1 MWYYIIVPKGE
12 RKITYRKE
20 CSKMTIREKKIAEV
34 NSYLEKTKAM
44 NYHCKPTA
52 GIDSGRGGKAFEALV
67 KLYLNNYRF
76 KGIASP
82 EGKTD
87 TKKRINGETAK
98 IEIKCNAFE
107 IERLDENGAVTYSI
121 RNNDYI
127 VYAPDFDDR
136 APVELQAY
144 VIPAELFVDKLYECG
159 CVRLKMTTP
168 MIARK
173 KAGEPF
179 FYDRISIQNNSIKKL
194 NLIYDILDEYGMSLK
209 EFKAMVCGA

>member
-1 MWYYIIVPKGE
+1 
-12 RKITYRKE
+12 
-20 CSKMTIREKKIAEV
+20 MTIREKKIAEV
-34 NSYLEKTKAM
+34 NAYLEKTRAID
-44 NYHCKPTA
+44 YHCKPTA
-52 GIDSGRGGKAFEALV
+52 GIDSGRGGKTFEALV
-67 KLYLNNYRF
+67 KLYLDNYRF

-87 TKKRINGETAK
+87 TKKRVNGKNAK

-107 IERLDENGAVTYSI
+107 IERLDENGAITYSI

-127 VYAPDFDDR
+127 VYAPDYNEF
-136 APVELQAY
+136 APVEMQAY

-168 MIARK
+168 MAARK

-179 FYDRISIQNNSIKKL
+179 FCDRISIQNNSIKKL
-194 NLIYDILDEYGMSLK
+194 NLIYDILDEYGISLK

>member
-1 MWYYIIVPKGE
+1 
-12 RKITYRKE
+12 
-20 CSKMTIREKKIAEV
+20 MTIREKKIAEV
-34 NSYLEKTKAM
+34 NAYLEKTRAM

-67 KLYLNNYRF
+67 KLYLDNYRF

-87 TKKRINGETAK
+87 TKKRIDGKIAK
-98 IEIKCNAFE
+98 IEVKCNAFE

-127 VYAPDFDDR
+127 VYAPDYNEF
-136 APVELQAY
+136 APVEMQAY
-144 VIPAELFVDKLYECG
+144 VIPAELFVDKLFECG

-168 MIARK
+168 MAARK

-179 FYDRISIQNNSIKKL
+179 FYDRISIQNNSLKKL
-194 NLIYDILDEYGMSLK
+194 DKIYDILDEYGMSLK

>member
-1 MWYYIIVPKGE
+1 
-12 RKITYRKE
+12 
-20 CSKMTIREKKIAEV
+20 MTIREKKIAEV
-34 NSYLEKTKAM
+34 NAYLEKTRAI
-44 NYHCKPTA
+44 NYHCTPTA
-52 GIDSGRGGKAFEALV
+52 GIDSGRGGKTFEALV
-67 KLYLNNYRF
+67 KLYLDNYRF

-82 EGKTD
+82 DGKTD
-87 TKKRINGETAK
+87 TKKRINGEIAK

-107 IERLDENGAVTYSI
+107 IERLDENGEVIYSI

-127 VYAPDFDDR
+127 VYAPDYNEF
-136 APVELQAY
+136 APVEMQAY
-144 VIPAELFVDKLYECG
+144 VIPAELFIDELENAG
-159 CVRLKMTTP
+159 CIRLKMSTP
-168 MIARK
+168 MTARK

>member
-1 MWYYIIVPKGE
+1 
-12 RKITYRKE
+12 
-20 CSKMTIREKKIAEV
+20 MTIREKKIAEV
-34 NSYLEKTKAM
+34 NSYLEKTRAID
-44 NYHCKPTA
+44 YHCKPTT
-52 GIDSGRGGKAFEALV
+52 GIDSGRGGKTFEALV
-67 KLYLNNYRF
+67 KLYLDNYRF
-76 KGIASP
+76 KGIASA

-87 TKKRINGETAK
+87 TKKRVDGKIAK

-127 VYAPDFDDR
+127 VYAPDFNEF
-136 APVELQAY
+136 APVEMQAY
-144 VIPAELFVDKLYECG
+144 VIPAELFVDKLFECG

-168 MIARK
+168 MAARK

-209 EFKAMVCGA
+209 EFKAMVRGA

>member
-1 MWYYIIVPKGE
+1 
-12 RKITYRKE
+12 
-20 CSKMTIREKKIAEV
+20 MTIREKKIAEV

-52 GIDSGRGGKAFEALV
+52 GIDSGRGGKTFEALV

-76 KGIASP
+76 KGIASA

-87 TKKRINGETAK
+87 TKKRVDGKIAK

-107 IERLDENGAVTYSI
+107 IERLDSNGAVTYSI

-144 VIPAELFVDKLYECG
+144 VIPAELFVDKLYEYG
-159 CVRLKMTTP
+159 CIRLKMTTP
-168 MIARK
+168 MTARK

-209 EFKAMVCGA
+209 EFKAMVSGA

>member
-1 MWYYIIVPKGE
+1 
-12 RKITYRKE
+12 
-20 CSKMTIREKKIAEV
+20 MTIREKKIAEV
-34 NSYLEKTKAM
+34 NAYLEKTRAID
-44 NYHCKPTA
+44 YHCKPTA

-67 KLYLNNYRF
+67 KLYLDNYRF
-76 KGIASP
+76 KGIASA
-82 EGKTD
+82 EGKAD
-87 TKKRINGETAK
+87 TKKRIDGKNAK

-127 VYAPDFDDR
+127 VYAPDYNEF
-136 APVELQAY
+136 APVEMQAY

-159 CVRLKMTTP
+159 CIRLKMTTP
-168 MIARK
+168 MTARK

>member
-1 MWYYIIVPKGE
+1 
-12 RKITYRKE
+12 
-20 CSKMTIREKKIAEV
+20 MTIREKKIAEV
-34 NSYLEKTKAM
+34 NAYLEKTRAID
-44 NYHCKPTA
+44 YHCKPTA
-52 GIDSGRGGKAFEALV
+52 GIDSGRGGKTFEALV

-76 KGIASP
+76 KGIASA

-87 TKKRINGETAK
+87 TKKRVDGKIAK

-127 VYAPDFDDR
+127 VYAPDYNEF
-136 APVELQAY
+136 APVEMQAY
-144 VIPAELFVDKLYECG
+144 VIPAELFVDKLFECG

-168 MIARK
+168 MAARK

-209 EFKAMVCGA
+209 EFKAMVSGA

>member
-1 MWYYIIVPKGE
+1 
-12 RKITYRKE
+12 
-20 CSKMTIREKKIAEV
+20 MTIREKKIAEV
-34 NSYLEKTKAM
+34 NAYLEKTRAID
-44 NYHCKPTA
+44 YHCKPTT

-67 KLYLNNYRF
+67 KLYLDNYRF
-76 KGIASP
+76 KGIASA

-87 TKKRINGETAK
+87 TKKRVDGKIAK

-127 VYAPDFDDR
+127 VYAPDYNEF
-136 APVELQAY
+136 APVEMQAY
-144 VIPAELFVDKLYECG
+144 VIPAELFVDKLFECG

-168 MIARK
+168 MAARK

-209 EFKAMVCGA
+209 EFKTMVCGA

>member
-1 MWYYIIVPKGE
+1 
-12 RKITYRKE
+12 
-20 CSKMTIREKKIAEV
+20 MTIREKKIAEV

-52 GIDSGRGGKAFEALV
+52 GIDSGRGGKTFEALV

-76 KGIASP
+76 KGIASA

-87 TKKRINGETAK
+87 TKKRVDGKIAK

-144 VIPAELFVDKLYECG
+144 VIPAELFVDKLYEYG
-159 CVRLKMTTP
+159 CIRLKMTTP
-168 MIARK
+168 MTARK

-209 EFKAMVCGA
+209 EFKAMVSGA

>member
-1 MWYYIIVPKGE
+1 
-12 RKITYRKE
+12 
-20 CSKMTIREKKIAEV
+20 MTVREKKIAEV
-34 NSYLEKTKAM
+34 NAYLEKTRAID
-44 NYHCKPTA
+44 YHCKPTA

-67 KLYLNNYRF
+67 KLYLDNYRF
-76 KGIASP
+76 KGIASA

-87 TKKRINGETAK
+87 TKKHIDGKIAK

-107 IERLDENGAVTYSI
+107 IERLNENGAVTYSI

-168 MIARK
+168 MAARK
-173 KAGEPF
+173 KAGKPF
-179 FYDRISIQNNSIKKL
+179 FYDRISIQNNSLKKL
-194 NLIYDILDEYGMSLK
+194 DKIYDILEENGMSLK
-209 EFKAMVCGA
+209 EFKEMCGA

>member
-1 MWYYIIVPKGE
+1 
-12 RKITYRKE
+12 
-20 CSKMTIREKKIAEV
+20 MTIREKKIAEV
-34 NSYLEKTKAM
+34 NAYLEKTRAID
-44 NYHCKPTA
+44 YHCKPTA
-52 GIDSGRGGKAFEALV
+52 GIDSGRGGKTFEALV

-76 KGIASP
+76 KGIASA

-87 TKKRINGETAK
+87 TKKRIDGKIAK
-98 IEIKCNAFE
+98 IEVKCNAFE

-121 RNNDYI
+121 RDNDYI
-127 VYAPDFDDR
+127 VYAPDYNEF
-136 APVELQAY
+136 APVEIQAY
-144 VIPAELFVDKLYECG
+144 VIPAELFVDKLFECG

-168 MIARK
+168 MSARK

-209 EFKAMVCGA
+209 QFKAMVCGA

>member
-1 MWYYIIVPKGE
+1 
-12 RKITYRKE
+12 
-20 CSKMTIREKKIAEV
+20 MTKREEKIAEV
-34 NSYLEKTKAM
+34 NAYLEKTKAID
-44 NYHCKPTA
+44 YHCTPTT
-52 GIDSGRGGKAFEALV
+52 GIDSGRGGKTFEALV
-67 KLYLNNYRF
+67 KLYLDNYRF
-76 KGIASP
+76 KGIASA

-87 TKKRINGETAK
+87 TRKRINGEIAK

-107 IERLDENGAVTYSI
+107 IERLDENGKVIYSI

-127 VYAPDFDDR
+127 VYAPDYNEC
-136 APVELQAY
+136 APVEMQAY
-144 VIPAELFVDKLYECG
+144 VIPAELFIDKLYECG

-168 MIARK
+168 MTARK

-209 EFKAMVCGA
+209 EFKEMVCGA

>member
-1 MWYYIIVPKGE
+1 
-12 RKITYRKE
+12 
-20 CSKMTIREKKIAEV
+20 MTIREKKIAEV
-34 NSYLEKTKAM
+34 NSYLEKTQSI

-67 KLYLNNYRF
+67 KLYLDNYRF
-76 KGIASP
+76 KGIASA

-87 TKKRINGETAK
+87 TKKRVDGKIAK

-127 VYAPDFDDR
+127 VYAPDYNEF
-136 APVELQAY
+136 APVEMQAY
-144 VIPAELFVDKLYECG
+144 VIPADLFVDKLFECG

-168 MIARK
+168 MAARK

-194 NLIYDILDEYGMSLK
+194 NLIYDILDEYGMGLK

>member
-1 MWYYIIVPKGE
+1 
-12 RKITYRKE
+12 
-20 CSKMTIREKKIAEV
+20 MTIREKKIAEV
-34 NSYLEKTKAM
+34 NAYLEKTRAID
-44 NYHCKPTA
+44 YHCKPTA
-52 GIDSGRGGKAFEALV
+52 GVDSGRGGKTFEALV
-67 KLYLNNYRF
+67 KLYLDNYRF

-87 TKKRINGETAK
+87 TTKRLNGKNAK

-107 IERLDENGAVTYSI
+107 IERLDENGKVIYSI
-121 RNNDYI
+121 RNNDFI
-127 VYAPDFDDR
+127 VYAPDFNEC
-136 APVELQAY
+136 APVEMQAY

-168 MIARK
+168 MSARK

>member
-1 MWYYIIVPKGE
+1 
-12 RKITYRKE
+12 
-20 CSKMTIREKKIAEV
+20 MTIREKKIAEV
-34 NSYLEKTKAM
+34 NAYLEKTRAID
-44 NYHCKPTA
+44 YHCKPTA
-52 GIDSGRGGKAFEALV
+52 GIDSGRGGKTFEALV
-67 KLYLNNYRF
+67 KLYLDNYRF
-76 KGIASP
+76 KGITSP
-82 EGKTD
+82 DGKTD
-87 TKKRINGETAK
+87 TKKRINGEIAK

-144 VIPAELFVDKLYECG
+144 VIPAELFVDKLYEYG
-159 CVRLKMTTP
+159 CIRLKMTTP
-168 MIARK
+168 MTARK

>member
-1 MWYYIIVPKGE
+1 
-12 RKITYRKE
+12 
-20 CSKMTIREKKIAEV
+20 
-34 NSYLEKTKAM
+34 M

-67 KLYLNNYRF
+67 KLYLDNYRF

-87 TKKRINGETAK
+87 TKKRIDGKIAK
-98 IEIKCNAFE
+98 IEVKCNAFE

-121 RNNDYI
+121 RDNDYI
-127 VYAPDFDDR
+127 VYAPDYNEF
-136 APVELQAY
+136 APVEMQAY

-168 MIARK
+168 MAARK

-209 EFKAMVCGA
+209 QFKAMVCGA

>member
-1 MWYYIIVPKGE
+1 
-12 RKITYRKE
+12 
-20 CSKMTIREKKIAEV
+20 MTIREKKIAEV
-34 NSYLEKTKAM
+34 NAYLEKTRAID
-44 NYHCKPTA
+44 YHCKPTA
-52 GIDSGRGGKAFEALV
+52 GVDSGRGGKTFEALV
-67 KLYLNNYRF
+67 KLYLDNYRF

-87 TKKRINGETAK
+87 TTKRLNGKNAK

-107 IERLDENGAVTYSI
+107 IERLDENGKVIYSI
-121 RNNDYI
+121 RNNDFI
-127 VYAPDFDDR
+127 VYAPDFNEC
-136 APVELQAY
+136 APVEMQAY

-168 MIARK
+168 MAARK

>member
-1 MWYYIIVPKGE
+1 
-12 RKITYRKE
+12 
-20 CSKMTIREKKIAEV
+20 MTIREKKIAEV

-52 GIDSGRGGKAFEALV
+52 GIDSGRGGKTFEALV

-76 KGIASP
+76 KGIASA

-87 TKKRINGETAK
+87 TKKRVDGKIAK

-144 VIPAELFVDKLYECG
+144 VIPAELFVDKLYEYG
-159 CVRLKMTTP
+159 CIRLKMTTP
-168 MIARK
+168 MTARK

>member
-1 MWYYIIVPKGE
+1 
-12 RKITYRKE
+12 
-20 CSKMTIREKKIAEV
+20 MTIREKKIAEV
-34 NSYLEKTKAM
+34 NAYLEKTRAID
-44 NYHCKPTA
+44 YHCKPTA

-76 KGIASP
+76 KGIASA

-87 TKKRINGETAK
+87 TKKRINGEIAK

-107 IERLDENGAVTYSI
+107 IERLDENGEVIYSI

-127 VYAPDFDDR
+127 VYAPDYNEF
-136 APVELQAY
+136 APVEMQAY
-144 VIPAELFVDKLYECG
+144 VIPAELFIDKLYENG

-168 MIARK
+168 MTARK

-209 EFKAMVCGA
+209 EFKEMVCGA

>member
-1 MWYYIIVPKGE
+1 
-12 RKITYRKE
+12 
-20 CSKMTIREKKIAEV
+20 MTIREKKIAEV
-34 NSYLEKTKAM
+34 NAYLEKTRAID
-44 NYHCKPTA
+44 YHCKPTT
-52 GIDSGRGGKAFEALV
+52 GIDSGRGGKTFEALV
-67 KLYLNNYRF
+67 KLYLDNYRF
-76 KGIASP
+76 KGIASA

-87 TKKRINGETAK
+87 TKKRINGEIAK

-107 IERLDENGAVTYSI
+107 IERLNENGAVTYSI

-127 VYAPDFDDR
+127 VYAPDYNEF
-136 APVELQAY
+136 APVEMQAY
-144 VIPAELFVDKLYECG
+144 VIPAELFVDKLFECG

-168 MIARK
+168 MAARK